1 MAAQSELEES
11 SRPVDIQEVQADP
24 IEIYV
29 WLQGRKM
36 LTVNRSATAAASV
49 QFESDARS

>member
-36 LTVNRSATAAASV
+36 LTVNRSGL
-49 QFESDARS
+49 ARSLHQALK